1 MFKLCRLAAVIAV
14 SFAAAATLA
23 GQAPHG
29 FPFRATNYDVEVVLR
44 PDDQS
49 IQAQAKVDFVAQQV
63 AKTVLVELH
72 PDLHVTSVKS
82 ADGHDLTFGRDNN
95 NPLL

>member
-1 MFKLCRLAAVIAV
+1 MFRLYRLAAVLAV

-23 GQAPHG
+23 AQVPRG

-63 AKTVLVELH
+63 AKTVLVELFESY
-72 PDLHVTSVKS
+72 LEAAS
-82 ADGHDLTFGRDNN
+82 
-95 NPLL
+95 